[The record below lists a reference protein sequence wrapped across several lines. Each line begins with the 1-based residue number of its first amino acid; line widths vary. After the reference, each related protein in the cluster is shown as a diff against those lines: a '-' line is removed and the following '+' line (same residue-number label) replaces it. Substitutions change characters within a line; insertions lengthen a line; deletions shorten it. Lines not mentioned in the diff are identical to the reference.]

1 MSVNI
6 LTHEVQTSLYN
17 QPTYI
22 ATIGAMESGKYP
34 LTYPGYYSTFKREYF
49 GTNWIKPLGYVTTDN
64 LNPANY
70 VTPSYTTFAG
80 YALSDDDGNDA
91 WGWLV
96 GDEDAGIMWVATRF
110 KHGSNPAAM
119 GIYLYKVEEELAT
132 GYVSITSLSTHPP
145 GQLWD
150 NWTSFISN
158 MPTVLRIVDSL
169 VSNTNQVQFMI
180 TDASL
185 TSWTVTPTT
194 GFQITNTND
203 PHIYA
208 LFREVGEA
216 PDPLDPTQY
225 DDPYQDGG
233 YSRTGGGGGTFTF
246 QGDDIDFPA
255 APGINASSTGF
266 VTIFTPTLTQIQ
278 NLADYMWNGV
288 FDINNLRKLFADPMD
303 CILGLSIVPVP
314 VASTTAEDVC
324 IGNIIS
330 TVQCNVADSQYVWV
344 DCGTIHLDNF
354 SASYLDYEPYTKVDL
369 YLPFVGAVKLNTDEV
384 MGKDIHIKYLVD
396 ILTGS
401 FTAFVKCGGSVLYNY
416 SGTCS
421 AMVPITGNNWS
432 DLYRAVAELAAGTV
446 GGVAAAG
453 AIAGAIGSGAAE
465 AAPQSIAQDAFSIG
479 KDVAVGSASAVM
491 ASKPSVQR
499 SGSLS
504 GSAGQLGIRTPYI
517 TVTIP
522 RQCLPLNQ
530 NRINGY
536 PSWTYQ
542 KLGDL
547 EGLTVVQNMNLEGI
561 SATAEERAEISE
573 LLAKGVIL

>member
-1 MSVNI
+1 MSLNV
-6 LTHEVQTSLYN
+6 LTHEVQTTLYT
-17 QPTYI
+17 PKTYI
-22 ATIGAMESGKYP
+22 AKIGPQVDGKYP
-34 LTYPGYYSTFKREYF
+34 LEYAGFYSTFKRDVF
-49 GTNWIKPLGYVTTDN
+49 GYDWIKPNTYINATQ
-64 LNPANY
+64 LNPSQY
-70 VTPSYTTFAG
+70 GTPTYTIFTG

-110 KHGSNPAAM
+110 KQGSNPAAM

-150 NWTSFISN
+150 NWTSFMSN
-158 MPTVLRIVDSL
+158 MPKVLRIVDSL
-169 VSNTNQVQFMI
+169 QSNTDQVQFML
-180 TDASL
+180 TDASI
-185 TSWTVTPTT
+185 TSWTVSPST
-194 GFQITNTND
+194 GFQITEAGD
-203 PHIYA
+203 PELYP
-208 LFREVGEA
+208 LFREVGEV

-246 QGDDIDFPA
+246 AGDDIDFPT
-255 APGINASSTGF
+255 APSINASSTGF
-266 VTIFTPTLTQIQ
+266 VTIFTPTLAQIQ
-278 NLADYMWNGV
+278 SLADYMWNGV

-303 CILGLSIVPVP
+303 CILGLSIVPVA
-314 VASTTAEDVC
+314 VTSTSAEDVC

-330 TVQCNVADSQYVWV
+330 SVQCNVADSQYVWV

-354 SASYLDYEPYTKVDL
+354 SASYLDYEPYTRVDL
-369 YLPFVGAVKLNTDEV
+369 YLPFVGSIKINTDDV
-384 MGKDIHIKYLVD
+384 MGKDIHVKYLVD
-396 ILTGS
+396 ILTGG
-401 FTAFVKCGGSVLYNY
+401 FTVFVKCGCSVLYSY
-416 SGTCS
+416 SGTCA

-432 DLYRAVAELAAGTV
+432 DLYRTIAGLVSGIGT
-446 GGVAAAG
+446 GSAAG
-453 AIAGAIGSGAAE
+453 AIAGAVGSSTAE
-465 AAPQSIAQDAFSIG
+465 AASQSVAQDAFSIG

-491 ASKPSVQR
+491 AAKPSVQH
-499 SGSLS
+499 SGSMS
-504 GSAGQLGIRTPYI
+504 GSSGQLGIRTPYI

-536 PSWTYQ
+536 PSWVYK

-547 EGLTVVQNMNLEGI
+547 EGFTVVQNMNLEGI
-561 SATAEERAEISE
+561 TATAEERLEISE